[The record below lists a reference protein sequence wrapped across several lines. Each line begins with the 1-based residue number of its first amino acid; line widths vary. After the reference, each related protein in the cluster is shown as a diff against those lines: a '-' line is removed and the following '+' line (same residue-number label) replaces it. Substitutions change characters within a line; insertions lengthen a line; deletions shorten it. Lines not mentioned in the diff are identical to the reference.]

1 MRLSVLPAT
10 LTLSLA
16 GVLGCTGEPLTGP
29 DAQAAYS
36 QAVVA
41 HPALPSSVLVYVD
54 GRRLPA
60 GSGLPQLDPKTI
72 TRIEIL
78 KGEVA
83 ATRYGAAA
91 RSGVIQISTP
101 HAATPVSPPD
111 QGR

>member
-29 DAQAAYS
+29 DAQAAYA
-36 QAVVA
+36 QAVVT
-41 HPALPSSVLVYVD
+41 HPTLPSSVLVYVD

-60 GSGLPQLDPKTI
+60 GSGMPQLDPKTI
-72 TRIEIL
+72 TRVEVL
-78 KGEVA
+78 KGEA
-83 ATRYGAAA
+83 AAKLSGAAA
-91 RSGVIQISTP
+91 RNGVTQIPTT